1 MQGADRRDRE
11 QCRAARQAG
20 ARRHQQQPVRGG
32 QCGGRSRQH
41 LAERGRVEA
50 LVAECVLCGT
60 GADEFEVAKGECFCV
75 GCCIPVGITDGDMCP
90 AAYPW
95 TLEPSE
101 VPLPPASPGPG
112 FEPSDL
118 PCCPAGHAVFQVEV
132 EVALAFAEDGA
143 VRGISVGLRCPED
156 GALCL
161 YVDNARVVPGATT

>member
-1 MQGADRRDRE
+1 MDHEAAVWTYGAAGKPAAGPPEDLLRMVSG
-11 QCRAARQAG
+11 AARTEPG
-20 ARRHQQQPVRGG
+20 
-32 QCGGRSRQH
+32 
-41 LAERGRVEA
+41 GRVEA

-75 GCCIPVGITDGDMCP
+75 GCCIPVGVTDGDMCP

-118 PCCPAGHAVFQVEV
+118 PCCPAGHAVFQVA
-132 EVALAFAEDGA
+132 VALAFAEDGA

-156 GALCL
+156 GTLCL